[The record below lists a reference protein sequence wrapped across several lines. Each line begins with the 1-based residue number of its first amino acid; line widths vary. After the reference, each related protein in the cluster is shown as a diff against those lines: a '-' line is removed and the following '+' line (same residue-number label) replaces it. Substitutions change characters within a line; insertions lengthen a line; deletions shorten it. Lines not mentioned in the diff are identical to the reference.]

1 MRPILALPILFC
13 LVGPAAATSSI
24 GCASSEGDASVDL
37 TLGNLP
43 ITAVVGAH
51 VRAGDAIWSTLEGEG
66 EPVISGQ
73 AFGDDAT
80 LRVDLTDPN
89 VERVVAELRLFRA
102 MEDDNYA
109 LAGTLRIPGVGAWA
123 VTCVGP

>member
-1 MRPILALPILFC
+1 MRFTLALPIVVFLA
-13 LVGPAAATSSI
+13 GPAAATSSI
-24 GCASSEGDASVDL
+24 GCASAEGDASVDL
-37 TLGNLP
+37 SLGNLP

-51 VRAGDAIWSTLEGEG
+51 LRAGDAVWSTLEGEG

-73 AFGDDAT
+73 AFGDDET

-89 VERVVAELRLFRA
+89 VERVIAEIRLFRA
-102 MEDDNYA
+102 MEEDDYA
-109 LAGTLRIPGVGAWA
+109 LAGTLRIAGVGAWA